1 MIFDP
6 LSSQQVVIMAPV
18 LGHVASSQQF
28 WDERGQNCI
37 SFNRGQNRNILKL
50 RRRIMQFSLKYTLPS
65 SSYSKILENFS
76 LPSTKRSLNFIPLPS
91 YSNNLAKN

>member
-28 WDERGQNCI
+28 WDERGQNCNFFI
-37 SFNRGQNRNILKL
+37 GGQNRNISKLKGKKV
-50 RRRIMQFSLKYTLPS
+50 QFSLLVITQKYDTIF
-65 SSYSKILENFS
+65 KM
-76 LPSTKRSLNFIPLPS
+76 K
-91 YSNNLAKN
+91 